1 MKDYGQYHVKV
12 ELSGES
18 YSNYKRISGVSVG
31 AMGCQ
36 DNVYIHGHS
45 FKTSKPLS
53 GFIGLSREAMDELA
67 IKWLEARGLSVKK
80 G

>member
-1 MKDYGQYHVKV
+1 MEDYGQYSIEV

-18 YSNYKRISGVSVG
+18 YSNYKRICKVSVG

-45 FKTSKPLS
+45 FKTGKPLS
-53 GFIGLSREAMDELA
+53 NFIGLSREAMDE
-67 IKWLEARGLSVKK
+67 KQVNP
-80 G
+80 